1 MEVTADQPRWV
12 SHHHPAVLNGQH
24 PDTHH
29 PGLGHSYMDPA
40 QYPLPEEVDVL
51 FNIDGQGNHV
61 PSYYGNSVRATVQR
75 YPPTHHGSQV
85 CRPPLLHGSLPWL
98 DGGKALGSHHTASPW
113 NLSPFSKTSIH
124 HGSPGPL
131 SVYPPASSSSLSAG
145 HSSPHLFT
153 FPPTPP
159 KDVSPDPSLSTPGSA
174 GSARQDEKECIK
186 YQVPLP
192 DSMKLESTHSRG
204 SMTTLGGAASSAHHP
219 ITTYPPY
226 VPEYSSGLFPP
237 SSLLGGSPTGFG
249 CKSRPKARSSTEG
262 RECVNCGATSTPL
275 WRRDGTGHYLCN
287 ACGLYHKMNGQ
298 NRPLIKPKRRLV
310 SSPPETLTQHEP
322 LKESLLQEI
331 GRTAQNP
338 VSLLGD
344 PSPLPPLFFSQIG
357 YTENRQQEEQVRPV
371 RTVKP
376 PPRRSGEEMP
386 TGTPSVMPVGCT
398 TSFTIPLT
406 MKKEGIQT
414 RNRKMSSKSKKCK
427 KVHDTLEDFP
437 KSSSFNPAALSRH
450 MTSLSH
456 ISPFSHSSHM
466 LTTPSPMHPPSS
478 LSFGPHH
485 PSSMPR
491 GCPPASLGGT
501 GVPSVSPRELQTLG
515 LGSQVSS
522 QEQGGQFPRGDPQ
535 QTRKSRNPN
544 SSVLLLVCDIYIL
557 FPFMDDGPRDYPL
570 LGKTSSH
577 PQSEYRPGY
586 SKSLEEGDRQRK

>member
-174 GSARQDEKECIK
+174 GSGRQDEKECIK

-192 DSMKLESTHSRG
+192 DSMKLESSHSRG

-237 SSLLGGSPTGFG
+237 STLLGGSPTGFG
-249 CKSRPKARSSTEG
+249 CKSRPKARSSTG

-298 NRPLIKPKRRLV
+298 NRPLIKPKRRLEMGEV
-310 SSPPETLTQHEP
+310 TEGKSHRILSS
-322 LKESLLQEI
+322 
-331 GRTAQNP
+331 
-338 VSLLGD
+338 V
-344 PSPLPPLFFSQIG
+344 LPGQAFRS
-357 YTENRQQEEQVRPV
+357 RQQEEQERPV
-371 RTVKP
+371 QTVKP
-376 PPRRSGEEMP
+376 PLPRSGEGMP
-386 TGTPSVMPVGCT
+386 TGTLSATPAGST
-398 TSFTIPLT
+398 TSCTIPLT

-450 MTSLSH
+450 MSSLSH

-466 LTTPSPMHPPSS
+466 LTTPTPMHPPSS

-485 PSSMPR
+485 PSSMVTAM
-491 GCPPASLGGT
+491 G
-501 GVPSVSPRELQTLG
+501 
-515 LGSQVSS
+515 
-522 QEQGGQFPRGDPQ
+522 
-535 QTRKSRNPN
+535 
-544 SSVLLLVCDIYIL
+544 
-557 FPFMDDGPRDYPL
+557 
-570 LGKTSSH
+570 
-577 PQSEYRPGY
+577 
-586 SKSLEEGDRQRK
+586 